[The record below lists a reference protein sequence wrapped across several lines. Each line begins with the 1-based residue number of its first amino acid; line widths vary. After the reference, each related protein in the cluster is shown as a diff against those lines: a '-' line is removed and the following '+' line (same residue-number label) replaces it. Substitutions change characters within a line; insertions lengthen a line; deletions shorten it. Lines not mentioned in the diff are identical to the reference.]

1 MPFEITVL
9 GSSSALPS
17 YNKFP
22 SAHVINIHERFF
34 LTDCGEG
41 TQIKLRQYKIKVSKI
56 NHVFISHLH
65 GDHFFGIFGL
75 ISSFNLLG
83 RKNDLHIFSPGDL
96 EKIIYTVIK
105 KNDLNFKLF
114 FHRLN
119 TETKETI
126 YESKSIKIS
135 CFPLNHRIETYGFLF
150 EEKKKEKNIKKELIQ
165 KYKLSIKNI
174 LDIKTGNDFTTKEG
188 ICIKN
193 SELTLPEEKPRSYAY
208 CSDTMYFPQIIQHI
222 KNADLLYHEAT
233 FTEELKET
241 AEITKH
247 STASD
252 AAKIALQANVGSLLI
267 GHFSSRYKN
276 DTPLYDEAK
285 KIFKNTL
292 IAKDGLIIKIPV
304 QKIKENL

>member
-1 MPFEITVL
+1 MSFKITIL

-17 YNKFP
+17 YKKFP

-41 TQIKLRQYKIKVSKI
+41 TQIRIRQYKIKASKI
-56 NHVFISHLH
+56 NHIFISHLH

-96 EKIIYTVIK
+96 EKMVYTVIK
-105 KNDLNFKLF
+105 KNDLNFNIF
-114 FHRLN
+114 FHRLS
-119 TETKETI
+119 TDTKTSI

-150 EEKKKEKNIKKELIQ
+150 EEKQKEKNIKKEMIQ
-165 KYKLSIKNI
+165 KNNLKISDIIK
-174 LDIKTGNDFTTKEG
+174 IKKGEDFITGDGTIIPN
-188 ICIKN
+188 N
-193 SELTLPEEKPRSYAY
+193 MLTLPRQETRSYAY
-208 CSDTMYFPQIIQHI
+208 CSDTVFAPEIIPYI
-222 KNADLLYHEAT
+222 KNADILYHEAT
-233 FTEELKET
+233 FAEDLKET

-252 AAKIALQANVGSLLI
+252 AATIALKANVKKLII
-267 GHFSSRYKN
+267 GHFSSRYK
-276 DTPLYDEAK
+276 DTNQILSEAK
-285 KIFKNTL
+285 NIFPDTF
-292 IAKDGLIIKIPV
+292 IAEDGTTFEIPLSI
-304 QKIKENL
+304 IKENL